1 MYSYI
6 ISPFSAACNFVGG
19 ILYVHKTPDNI
30 DIDTDQ
36 DKNKDISD
44 ADDIL
49 IIENNTENNTDD
61 SVTKVIS
68 SAHCIEDY
76 IEGYIEGYIEDY
88 REQYKINSYKAVELK
103 KLENFIEYIH
113 EKNMFNKLNKK
124 NKCVQDIK
132 HIIRPTDINHYI
144 SIIRNNNIGINDYIS
159 TTVESNYNHYINELI
174 SKYIFAQ
181 IISDIQ
187 EVINAVNINENTKL
201 EDIANTIVKVDESNK
216 NLVNNEIFENSDEIY
231 LLNKKYVLYHS
242 HNHVSKNENNSWN
255 YILV

>member
-1 MYSYI
+1 MYHDIIILIIIMYSYI

-103 KLENFIEYIH
+103 N
-113 EKNMFNKLNKK
+113 
-124 NKCVQDIK
+124 
-132 HIIRPTDINHYI
+132 
-144 SIIRNNNIGINDYIS
+144 
-159 TTVESNYNHYINELI
+159 
-174 SKYIFAQ
+174 SKI
-181 IISDIQ
+181 
-187 EVINAVNINENTKL
+187 
-201 EDIANTIVKVDESNK
+201 
-216 NLVNNEIFENSDEIY
+216 
-231 LLNKKYVLYHS
+231 LLNIYTKKICLI
-242 HNHVSKNENNSWN
+242 N
-255 YILV
+255 